1 MTDLTLGQV
10 LGGYRLDEVAGRG
23 GMGVVYRATQVRL
36 ERVVA
41 LKVIAPEL
49 ASDPAFRE
57 RFQREARLLASVD
70 DPNVVPVYEA
80 DEAGDQLFLSMR
92 WIDGGDLADEIA
104 GTGGLEP
111 DRAQKLLAQ
120 VASGLDAVHA
130 HGLIHG
136 DLKPANM
143 LIEHRSAGSDR
154 AFLSDFGAG
163 RSLEATATGN
173 WLGTVDYVA
182 PETIRGAPPDARS
195 DRYGLACVLF
205 EALTGSPPFHR
216 DTAWATMWAH
226 YSDPIPSVCERRPAL
241 PRAVD
246 AVLARG
252 LAKDPDERYATSER
266 LMQALADALVSG
278 RGEATGP
285 VDRLAAPPDARPAP
299 ATGGEAGPAA
309 PAAPAAR
316 AGARRPLGGRRGVL
330 ALGGAVLAVCVIAAV
345 VIIIASSGSSSPRKV
360 VPPAAA
366 PATITRTPLG
376 AGSQPIRLVVGS
388 DDTAYVLDS
397 FGPYVDIVQTGGEP
411 TRIPLPSTPRSLAL
425 DAAHSLLWVGLAD
438 NKLLAIALGSHKVL
452 ATIALPLDPD
462 HLAVLSD
469 EVVAEQG
476 NPGRLVRV
484 DATRMRVVGA
494 AVTPG
499 ESATALIAYQGGVL
513 STFAFPVRL
522 EQFDANLRRV
532 ADHPISVA
540 LPTALGLDSTGV
552 LWVADYDQAEA
563 WRLDPSSGGS
573 VAPPVPVGQDP
584 VGLAVSG
591 DYVWV
596 ANTGD
601 ETLTLINEQSN
612 PVQGAPLP
620 IHGSVGQVATSDD
633 VTGDAWM
640 ASGTQLLSLEP
651 KP

>member
-70 DPNVVPVYEA
+70 DPNVVPVFEA

-266 LMQALADALVSG
+266 LMQALADALVSA

-285 VDRLAAPPDARPAP
+285 VDRPAAPPDARPAP
-299 ATGGEAGPAA
+299 ATGGEPCPAA

-316 AGARRPLGGRRGVL
+316 AGVRRPLGGRRGVL
-330 ALGGAVLAVCVIAAV
+330 ALGAAVLAVCVIAAV
-345 VIIIASSGSSSPRKV
+345 VIIIASSGSSPRKV

-469 EVVAEQG
+469 EVIAEQG

-540 LPTALGLDSTGV
+540 MPTALGLDSTGV

-612 PVQGAPLP
+612 PVQGAPLEV
-620 IHGSVGQVATSDD
+620 HGSVGQIATSDD

>member
-80 DEAGDQLFLSMR
+80 DEAEDQLFLSMR

-111 DRAQKLLAQ
+111 DRAQRLLAQ

-143 LIEHRSAGSDR
+143 LIERRSAGSDR

-226 YSDPIPSVCERRPAL
+226 YSDPIPSACERRPAL

-266 LMQALADALVSG
+266 LMQALADALVSA

-285 VDRLAAPPDARPAP
+285 VDRLAAPPAARPAP
-299 ATGGEAGPAA
+299 PAGGESAPAVPAA
-309 PAAPAAR
+309 H

-345 VIIIASSGSSSPRKV
+345 VIIIASSGSSPRKV
-360 VPPAAA
+360 IPPAAA
-366 PATITRTPLG
+366 PATITRTQLG
-376 AGSQPIRLVVGS
+376 AGSQPIRVVVGS
-388 DDTAYVLDS
+388 DDTAYVLDQ
-397 FGPYVDIVQTGGEP
+397 FGPYVDVVQTGGEP
-411 TRIPLPSTPRSLAL
+411 DRIPLPSKPRSLAL
-425 DAAHSLLWVGLAD
+425 DPGRKLLWVGLAD
-438 NKLLAIALGSHKVL
+438 NKLLAIALGSHRVL
-452 ATIALPLDPD
+452 ATIGLPLDPD
-462 HLAVLSD
+462 QLAVLRD
-469 EVVAEQG
+469 EVVVQQG

-484 DATRMRVVGA
+484 DAARMRSSAPRSRPEA
-494 AVTPG
+494 A
-499 ESATALIAYQGGVL
+499 A
-513 STFAFPVRL
+513 
-522 EQFDANLRRV
+522 
-532 ADHPISVA
+532 
-540 LPTALGLDSTGV
+540 
-552 LWVADYDQAEA
+552 
-563 WRLDPSSGGS
+563 
-573 VAPPVPVGQDP
+573 AP
-584 VGLAVSG
+584 
-591 DYVWV
+591 
-596 ANTGD
+596 
-601 ETLTLINEQSN
+601 
-612 PVQGAPLP
+612 
-620 IHGSVGQVATSDD
+620 
-633 VTGDAWM
+633 
-640 ASGTQLLSLEP
+640 
-651 KP
+651 

>member
-1 MTDLTLGQV
+1 VTDLTLGQV

-49 ASDPAFRE
+49 ASDAAFRE

-80 DEAGDQLFLSMR
+80 DEAEDQLFLSMR
-92 WIDGGDLADEIA
+92 WIDGGDLAEEVA

-226 YSDPIPSVCERRPAL
+226 YSDPIPSACERRPAL

-252 LAKDPDERYATSER
+252 LAKNPDERYATSER

-285 VDRLAAPPDARPAP
+285 VDRLAAPPAARPATP
-299 ATGGEAGPAA
+299 AGGEP
-309 PAAPAAR
+309 APAAR
-316 AGARRPLGGRRGVL
+316 AGARRPLGGRGVL

-345 VIIIASSGSSSPRKV
+345 VIILASSGSSSPRKV

-397 FGPYVDIVQTGGEP
+397 FGPYVDVVQTGGEP

-438 NKLLAIALGSHKVL
+438 NKLLAIALGTHKVL

-499 ESATALIAYQGGVL
+499 GSATALVAYQGGVL

-540 LPTALGLDSTGV
+540 LPTALALDSTGV
-552 LWVADYDQAEA
+552 LWVADFDQAEA

-612 PVQGAPLP
+612 PVRGAPLP
-620 IHGSVGQVATSDD
+620 IHGSVGQIATTGD

>member
-1 MTDLTLGQV
+1 MTDLTLGQT
-10 LGGYRLDEVAGRG
+10 LGGYRLDQVAGRG

-36 ERVVA
+36 DRVVA

-49 ASDPAFRE
+49 ASDDPFRE

-80 DEAGDQLFLSMR
+80 DEADGQLFLSMR

-104 GTGGLEP
+104 RTGGLDP
-111 DRAQKLLAQ
+111 ARAQQLLMQ

-143 LIEHRSAGSDR
+143 LIEHRSSGSDR

-182 PETIRGAPPDARS
+182 PEVIRGASPDARS

-226 YSDPIPSVCERRPAL
+226 YSDPVPSACERRPAL

-252 LAKDPDERYATSER
+252 LAKDPDARYTSGER
-266 LMQALADALVSG
+266 LLEALSDALVSA
-278 RGEATGP
+278 RGAATGP
-285 VDRLAAPPDARPAP
+285 IDRPVAPPGPAP
-299 ATGGEAGPAA
+299 E
-309 PAAPAAR
+309 PAAR
-316 AGARRPLGGRRGVL
+316 EPAATPSPRRAGATRVGGRRLVL
-330 ALGGAVLAVCVIAAV
+330 ALGGLALVVCAIVAVIL
-345 VIIIASSGSSSPRKV
+345 ASSGSSPRKV
-360 VPPAAA
+360 IPPAAA
-366 PATITRTPLG
+366 PATITRTQLG
-376 AGSQPIRLVVGS
+376 AGSQPIRVAVGS
-388 DDTAYVLDS
+388 DDTAYVLDQ
-397 FGPYVDIVQTGGEP
+397 FGPYVDVVQTGGEP
-411 TRIPLPSTPRSLAL
+411 SRIPLPSKPRSLAL
-425 DAAHSLLWVGLAD
+425 DPGHKLLWVGLAD
-438 NKLLAIALGSHKVL
+438 DKLLAIALSSHRVL
-452 ATIALPLDPD
+452 ATIPLPLDPD
-462 HLAVLSD
+462 DLAVLSD
-469 EVVAEQG
+469 EVVAQQG
-476 NPGRLVRV
+476 SPGRLVRV

-499 ESATALIAYQGGVL
+499 GSGTALIAYQGGVL
-513 STFAFPVRL
+513 ATFAFPVRL
-522 EQFDANLRRV
+522 EQFNASLRRV
-532 ADHPISVA
+532 ADDSIRVA
-540 LPTALGLDSTGV
+540 LPTAMAVDSTGV
-552 LWVADYDQAEA
+552 LWVADYDAAEA
-563 WRLDPSSGGS
+563 WRLDPSSGAP

-584 VGLAVSG
+584 TGLAVSSN
-591 DYVWV
+591 YIWV
-596 ANTGD
+596 ANAGD

-612 PVQGAPLP
+612 PVTSAPLP
-620 IHGSVGQVATSDD
+620 IHGSVGDIATADD
-633 VTGDAWM
+633 VSGDAWM

-651 KP
+651 KS

>member
-1 MTDLTLGQV
+1 VTDLTLGQV

-49 ASDPAFRE
+49 ASDAAFRE

-80 DEAGDQLFLSMR
+80 DEAEDQLFLSMR
-92 WIDGGDLADEIA
+92 WIDGGDLAEEVA

-226 YSDPIPSVCERRPAL
+226 YSDPIPSACERRPAL

-252 LAKDPDERYATSER
+252 LAKNPDERYATSER
-266 LMQALADALVSG
+266 FMQALADALVSG

-285 VDRLAAPPDARPAP
+285 VDRLAAPR
-299 ATGGEAGPAA
+299 
-309 PAAPAAR
+309 
-316 AGARRPLGGRRGVL
+316 ARRPLGGRRVL

-345 VIIIASSGSSSPRKV
+345 VIILASSGSSSPRKV

-397 FGPYVDIVQTGGEP
+397 FGPYVDVVQTGGEP

-438 NKLLAIALGSHKVL
+438 NKLLAIALGTHKVL

-499 ESATALIAYQGGVL
+499 GSATALVAYQGGVL

-540 LPTALGLDSTGV
+540 LPTALALDSTGV
-552 LWVADYDQAEA
+552 LWVADFDQAEA

-612 PVQGAPLP
+612 PVRGAPLP
-620 IHGSVGQVATSDD
+620 IHGSVGQIATTGD

>member
-1 MTDLTLGQV
+1 MTDLTLGQT
-10 LGGYRLDEVAGRG
+10 LGGYRLDQVAGRG

-36 ERVVA
+36 DRVVA

-49 ASDPAFRE
+49 ASDDTFRE

-80 DEAGDQLFLSMR
+80 DEAEGQLFLSMR

-104 GTGGLEP
+104 RSGGLDP
-111 DRAQKLLAQ
+111 ARAQKILAQ

-143 LIEHRSAGSDR
+143 LIEHRSSGSDR

-182 PETIRGAPPDARS
+182 PEVIRGASPDARS

-226 YSDPIPSVCERRPAL
+226 YSDPVPSACERRPAL

-252 LAKDPDERYATSER
+252 LAKDPDARYTSGER
-266 LMQALADALVSG
+266 LLEALSDALVSA
-278 RGEATGP
+278 RGAATGP
-285 VDRLAAPPDARPAP
+285 IDRPGAPARPVP
-299 ATGGEAGPAA
+299 E
-309 PAAPAAR
+309 PAAR
-316 AGARRPLGGRRGVL
+316 ELAAAPSPRRAGATRIGGRRLVL
-330 ALGGAVLAVCVIAAV
+330 ALGGLALLCAIVAVIL
-345 VIIIASSGSSSPRKV
+345 ASSGSSPRKV
-360 VPPAAA
+360 IPPAAA
-366 PATITRTPLG
+366 PATITRTQLG
-376 AGSQPIRLVVGS
+376 AGSQPIRVAVGS
-388 DDTAYVLDS
+388 DDTAYVLDQ
-397 FGPYVDIVQTGGEP
+397 FGPYVDVVQTGGEP
-411 TRIPLPSTPRSLAL
+411 TRIPLPSKPRSLAL
-425 DAAHSLLWVGLAD
+425 DPGHKLLWVGLAD
-438 NKLLAIALGSHKVL
+438 DKLLAIALGSHRVL
-452 ATIALPLDPD
+452 ATIPLPLDPD
-462 HLAVLSD
+462 DLAVLPD
-469 EVVAEQG
+469 EVVAQQG

-484 DATRMRVVGA
+484 DATRMRVVGG

-499 ESATALIAYQGGVL
+499 GSGTALIAYQGGVL
-513 STFAFPVRL
+513 ATFAFPVRL
-522 EQFDANLRRV
+522 EQFNASLQRV
-532 ADHPISVA
+532 ADHSIRVA
-540 LPTALGLDSTGV
+540 LPTAMAVDSTGV
-552 LWVADYDQAEA
+552 LWVADYDAAEA
-563 WRLDPSSGGS
+563 WRLDPSSGAS

-584 VGLAVSG
+584 TGLAVSG
-591 DYVWV
+591 TYIWV
-596 ANTGD
+596 ANAGD

-612 PVQGAPLP
+612 PVTSAPLP
-620 IHGSVGQVATSDD
+620 IHGSVGDIATADD
-633 VTGDAWM
+633 VSGDAWM

-651 KP
+651 KS

>member
-10 LGGYRLDEVAGRG
+10 LGGYRLDQVAGRG

-36 ERVVA
+36 DRVVA

-80 DEAGDQLFLSMR
+80 DEADGQLFLSMR

-104 GTGGLEP
+104 RTGGLEP
-111 DRAQKLLAQ
+111 ERAQHLLLQ
-120 VASGLDAVHA
+120 VAGGLDAVHA
-130 HGLIHG
+130 HGLVHG

-143 LIEHRSAGSDR
+143 LIEQRSVGAER

-205 EALTGSPPFHR
+205 EALTGAPPFHR

-226 YSDPIPSVCERRPAL
+226 YSDPVPSACERRPAL

-252 LAKDPDERYATSER
+252 LAKDPDERYSSAER
-266 LMQALADALVSG
+266 LLEALSDALVAG

-285 VDRLAAPPDARPAP
+285 IAGPLVPAKPTAEEAPDAAAPHKLAAPRRRRLAAI
-299 ATGGEAGPAA
+299 GGV
-309 PAAPAAR
+309 
-316 AGARRPLGGRRGVL
+316 VL
-330 ALGGAVLAVCVIAAV
+330 VVCAIAAV
-345 VIIIASSGSSSPRKV
+345 AIVLASSGSSAPKA
-360 VPPAAA
+360 VPPAPA

-376 AGSQPIRLVVGS
+376 AGTEAIRVVAGS
-388 DDTAYVLDS
+388 DDTAYVLDQ
-397 FGPYVDIVQTGGEP
+397 FGPYVDVVQTGGAP
-411 TRIPLPSTPRSLAL
+411 DRIPLPSKPRSLAL
-425 DAAHSLLWVGLAD
+425 DPAHKLLWVGLAD
-438 NKLLAIALGSHKVL
+438 NKLLAIGLGSHKVL
-452 ATIALPLDPD
+452 ATVALPLDPD
-462 HLAVLSD
+462 LLAVVSG
-469 EVVAEQG
+469 EVVAAQG

-484 DATRMRVVGA
+484 DATRMRVIGA
-494 AVTPG
+494 AVAPG
-499 ESATALIAYQGGVL
+499 ASATALLPYKGGVL

-522 EQFDANLRRV
+522 EQFNASLQPI
-532 ADHPISVA
+532 ADHPIAVA
-540 LPTALGLDSTGV
+540 LPTAMALDSTGV
-552 LWVADYDQAEA
+552 LWVADYDAAQA
-563 WRLDPSSGGS
+563 WRLDPSSGAS
-573 VAPPVPVGQDP
+573 VAPPIPVGQDP
-584 VGLAVSG
+584 TGLAVSG

-596 ANTGD
+596 ANAGD
-601 ETLTLINEQSN
+601 ETVTLINEQSN
-612 PVQGAPLP
+612 PVRGAPLA
-620 IHGSVGQVATSDD
+620 IHGPVGPLATNGD
-633 VTGDAWM
+633 VTGDAWLP
-640 ASGTQLLSLEP
+640 SGTQLLSLEP

>member
-10 LGGYRLDEVAGRG
+10 LGGYRLDQVAGRG
-23 GMGVVYRATQVRL
+23 GMGIVYRATQIRL

-80 DEAGDQLFLSMR
+80 DEAEDQLFLSMR

-111 DRAQKLLAQ
+111 DRAQQLLAQ

-130 HGLIHG
+130 HGLVHG

-143 LIEHRSAGSDR
+143 LIEHRSAGRDR

-216 DTAWATMWAH
+216 DTAWSTMWAH
-226 YSDPIPSVCERRPAL
+226 YSDPVPSACERRPAL

-252 LAKDPDERYATSER
+252 LAKDPDERYASSER
-266 LMQALADALVSG
+266 LMQALADALVSA

-285 VDRLAAPPDARPAP
+285 VDRLAAPPAARPAP
-299 ATGGEAGPAA
+299 PADGEPA
-309 PAAPAAR
+309 PAAPAR
-316 AGARRPLGGRRGVL
+316 AGARRPFGGRRGVL
-330 ALGGAVLAVCVIAAV
+330 ALGGAVLAVCVIVAV
-345 VIIIASSGSSSPRKV
+345 VIASSGSSPRRV
-360 VPPAAA
+360 TPPAAA

-376 AGSQPIRLVVGS
+376 AGSQPIRLVVGG

-425 DAAHSLLWVGLAD
+425 DSAHNLLWVGLAD

-484 DATRMRVVGA
+484 DATRLRVVGA

-532 ADHPISVA
+532 ADRPISVA
-540 LPTALGLDSTGV
+540 LPSALALDSTGV
-552 LWVADYDQAEA
+552 LWVADFDQAEA

-612 PVQGAPLP
+612 PVQGAPLQ
-620 IHGSVGQVATSDD
+620 IHGAVGQIATSDD

>member
-1 MTDLTLGQV
+1 MTDLTLGQT
-10 LGGYRLDEVAGRG
+10 LGGYRLDQVAGRG

-36 ERVVA
+36 DRVVA

-49 ASDPAFRE
+49 TSDPAFRE

-80 DEAGDQLFLSMR
+80 DEAEGQLFLSMR

-111 DRAQKLLAQ
+111 DRAQRVLAQ

-143 LIEHRSAGSDR
+143 LIEHRSGGSDR

-182 PETIRGAPPDARS
+182 PEVIRGAPPDARS

-226 YSDPIPSVCERRPAL
+226 YTDPVPSACERRPAL

-252 LAKDPDERYATSER
+252 LAKDPDERYTSGER
-266 LMQALADALVSG
+266 MMEALGDALLAA
-278 RGEATGP
+278 RGNATGP
-285 VDRLAAPPDARPAP
+285 IDRVAAPPVPRDASAP
-299 ATGGEAGPAA
+299 PSPAA

-316 AGARRPLGGRRGVL
+316 SGAGRLPGRRHLGLVLGGV
-330 ALGGAVLAVCVIAAV
+330 AVVICAIVAV
-345 VIIIASSGSSSPRKV
+345 VIIVASSGSSPRKP

-366 PATITRTPLG
+366 PATIMRTQLG
-376 AGSQPIRLVVGS
+376 AGSQPIRVVVGG
-388 DDTAYVLDS
+388 DDTAYVLDQ
-397 FGPYVDIVQTGGEP
+397 FGPYVDVVQTGGEP
-411 TRIPLPSTPRSLAL
+411 NRIPLPSKPRSLAL
-425 DAAHSLLWVGLAD
+425 DSRHKLLWVGLATD
-438 NKLLAIALGSHKVL
+438 KLLAIALGSHRVL
-452 ATIALPLDPD
+452 ATISLPLDPD
-462 HLAVLSD
+462 DLAVLSD
-469 EVVAEQG
+469 EVVAQQG

-484 DATRMRVVGA
+484 DATSMRVVGA

-499 ESATALIAYQGGVL
+499 GSSTALIAYQGGVL
-513 STFAFPVRL
+513 ATFAFPVRL
-522 EQFDANLRRV
+522 EQFNASLQRI
-532 ADHPISVA
+532 ADHSIRVA
-540 LPTALGLDSTGV
+540 LPTAMAVDSTGV
-552 LWVADYDQAEA
+552 LWVADYDAGKA
-563 WRLDPSSGGS
+563 WRLDPSSGAS

-584 VGLAVSG
+584 TGLAVSG
-591 DYVWV
+591 TYVWV
-596 ANTGD
+596 ANAGD
-601 ETLTLINEQSN
+601 ETVTLINSQSN
-612 PVQGAPLP
+612 SVTAAPLA
-620 IHGSVGQVATSDD
+620 IHGSVGDIATADD
-633 VTGDAWM
+633 VSGDAWM
-640 ASGTQLLSLEP
+640 ASGTSLLSLEP
-651 KP
+651 KS

>member
-111 DRAQKLLAQ
+111 DRAQRLLAQ

-163 RSLEATATGN
+163 RNLEATATGN

-226 YSDPIPSVCERRPAL
+226 YSDPIPSACERRPAL

-278 RGEATGP
+278 RGVATGP
-285 VDRLAAPPDARPAP
+285 VDRLAAPPTARPAP
-299 ATGGEAGPAA
+299 PAGGEPA

-316 AGARRPLGGRRGVL
+316 RGARRPLGGRRGVL

-345 VIIIASSGSSSPRKV
+345 VIILASSGSSSPRKV

-499 ESATALIAYQGGVL
+499 ESATALVAYQGGVL

-552 LWVADYDQAEA
+552 LWVADFDQAEA

-612 PVQGAPLP
+612 PVQGVPLE
-620 IHGSVGQVATSDD
+620 IHGSVGQIATTDD
-633 VTGDAWM
+633 VTGYAWM

>member
-80 DEAGDQLFLSMR
+80 DEAEDQLFLSMR

-111 DRAQKLLAQ
+111 DRAQRLLAQ

-226 YSDPIPSVCERRPAL
+226 YSDPIPSACERRPAL

-266 LMQALADALVSG
+266 LMQALADALVSA

-285 VDRLAAPPDARPAP
+285 VDRLAAPPAARPAP
-299 ATGGEAGPAA
+299 PAGGESA
-309 PAAPAAR
+309 PAVPAAR

-345 VIIIASSGSSSPRKV
+345 VIIIASSGSSPRKV
-360 VPPAAA
+360 IPPAAA
-366 PATITRTPLG
+366 PATITRTQLG
-376 AGSQPIRLVVGS
+376 AGSQPIRVVVGS
-388 DDTAYVLDS
+388 DDTAYVLDQ
-397 FGPYVDIVQTGGEP
+397 FGPYVDVVQTGGEP
-411 TRIPLPSTPRSLAL
+411 DRIPLPSKPRSLAL
-425 DAAHSLLWVGLAD
+425 DPGRKLLWVGLAD
-438 NKLLAIALGSHKVL
+438 NKLLAIALGSHRVL
-452 ATIALPLDPD
+452 ATIGLPLDPD
-462 HLAVLSD
+462 QLAVLHD
-469 EVVAEQG
+469 EVVVQQG

-484 DATRMRVVGA
+484 DAARMRVIGA

-499 ESATALIAYQGGVL
+499 GSGSALIAYQGGVL
-513 STFAFPVRL
+513 GTFTFPVRL
-522 EQFDANLRRV
+522 EQFNANLQRV
-532 ADHPISVA
+532 ADHPIQVA
-540 LPTALGLDSTGV
+540 LPTAMAVDSTGV
-552 LWVADYDQAEA
+552 LWVADYDAAKA
-563 WRLDPSSGGS
+563 WRLDPSSGSS

-584 VGLAVSG
+584 TGLAVSG
-591 DYVWV
+591 NYIWV
-596 ANTGD
+596 ANAGD
-601 ETLTLINEQSN
+601 ETLTMINEQSS
-612 PVQGAPLP
+612 PVTGAPLA
-620 IHGSVGQVATSDD
+620 IHGSVGDIATADD

-640 ASGTQLLSLEP
+640 ASGTQLLALEP
-651 KP
+651 KS